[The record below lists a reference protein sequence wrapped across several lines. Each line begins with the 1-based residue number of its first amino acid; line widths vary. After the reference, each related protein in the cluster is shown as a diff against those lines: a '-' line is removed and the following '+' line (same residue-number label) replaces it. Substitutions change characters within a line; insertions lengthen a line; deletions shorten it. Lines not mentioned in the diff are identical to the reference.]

1 MRVELSQ
8 LNVLNSTSP
17 PELAIGTSYSLYDTK
32 AASFVAQGGETV
44 TVFYNPR
51 CRGSLNEV
59 VQANFPNMMC
69 VNFVYDLNGNKG
81 PNTVGKDVGFITAFY
96 PYDVKVVAP
105 IPVHQRF
112 KPKIRTKRRCIRL
125 HKRG

>member
-1 MRVELSQ
+1 MRVKLSELNP
-8 LNVLNSTSP
+8 LNITSP